1 MQFDNAEIHLILPNL
16 IFSKISYKIP
26 PSFFP
31 VPYYYYLKSEYRN
44 HGRIKLS
51 DAHTAYL
58 CATQKKCGFFF
69 FFFFFF
75 FFYNYKHLKTRYLV
89 QKIDLIQV
97 HIEYR

>member
-31 VPYYYYLKSEYRN
+31 VPNYYYLKSEYRN

-51 DAHTAYL
+51 DAHTA
-58 CATQKKCGFFF
+58 
-69 FFFFFF
+69 
-75 FFYNYKHLKTRYLV
+75 
-89 QKIDLIQV
+89 
-97 HIEYR
+97 

>member
-44 HGRIKLS
+44 HG
-51 DAHTAYL
+51 HTKFERRLYSL
-58 CATQKKCGFFF
+58 TYTRPKKYADFVFFF
-69 FFFFFF
+69 
-75 FFYNYKHLKTRYLV
+75 LQL
-89 QKIDLIQV
+89 
-97 HIEYR
+97 